1 MLTAR
6 SFSGCMGMISN
17 KTKKALESVGLTKYE
32 IEVYLTLLNSGSL
45 TAIELSKKSGV
56 PYSRIYEVTERL
68 EKKGWVRSD
77 RGRPNRYRP
86 RPPTEAMRSLKLQI
100 LKEIEDNEEQIIN
113 ELQPIYEKSG
123 ESERP
128 DIWIIHGEE
137 NLLEKIGEMV
147 EKTKKNVLIAFPK
160 ITKENFEVLQ
170 QILSKLRSKPV
181 ETKFMTSNV
190 EEKVLDKLLKY
201 AREVRTRDILYG
213 GGIIVDNREAILIFP
228 EISPDGKFTFS
239 MGIWSDHLGLAG
251 LAADYF
257 EYLWSTSN
265 VIKNMEE

>member
-1 MLTAR
+1 
-6 SFSGCMGMISN
+6 MISD
-17 KTKKALESVGLTKYE
+17 KTKRALEDIGLTKYE
-32 IEVYLTLLNSGSL
+32 IEVYLTLLNAGPL

-68 EKKGWVRSD
+68 EKKGWVKSN
-77 RGRPNRYRP
+77 RGRPNRYRA
-86 RPPTEAMRSLKLQI
+86 RPPIEGMRSLKLQI
-100 LKEIEDNEEQIIN
+100 QKEIENNEEYIVS
-113 ELQPIYEKSG
+113 ELQPLYEKSG

-160 ITKENFEVLQ
+160 ITEENLVTLQ
-170 QILSKLRSKPV
+170 QILDKLRGKEI

-190 EEKVLDKLLKY
+190 EVRILDKMFKY
-201 AREVRTRDILYG
+201 SKEIRTRDILYG
-213 GGIIVDNREAILIFP
+213 GGIIIDNREAIIIFP
-228 EISPDGKFTFS
+228 EITPEGDITFS
-239 MGIWSDHLGLAG
+239 MGIWSDHLGLAA

-257 EYLWSTSN
+257 EYLWSTSK
-265 VIKNMEE
+265 VIER